1 MEKLFDLFYNSTG
14 VCTDTRKIQK
24 DCLFIC
30 LSGENFNGNT
40 FATEAL
46 KLGAKH
52 VICDDKKY
60 CNSNEIYFVENSL
73 IYLQKL
79 ANFHRKQFNIPIIGI
94 TGSNGKT
101 TSKELINC
109 VLSKKYKTLAT
120 VGNLNN
126 HIGVP
131 LTLLNLNSSHEIAII
146 EMGANKFFDIKEL
159 CEIAEPTHG
168 IITNIGK
175 AHLEGFLNFE
185 GILKTKKE
193 LYDAVENVNGVL
205 FINRDDVTLN
215 KILPKDIDFHTY
227 GITKKNEMVMNEI
240 SGELIELNPFVKLK
254 WSKSNYH
261 SEEIQTQIIGKYN
274 FYNFLA
280 AICIGNFFKVPENLI
295 SESIASYSPTNNRSQ
310 VFNTKNNTLILDA
323 YNANPS
329 SMESAL
335 DSFSQLSNNSKYI
348 ILGDMLELGNDSKIE
363 HQKIVN
369 FILKLELPCVFV
381 GENFYEFKNS
391 VVNNTNFLHFFK
403 NKIDSKLY
411 LSNLQM
417 SNNLILLK
425 GSRGIGLEDLVENL

>member
-1 MEKLFDLFYNSTG
+1 MKKLFDLFYNSTG
-14 VCTDTRKIQK
+14 VCTDTRKIFK

-30 LSGENFNGNT
+30 LSGDNFNGNT
-40 FATEAL
+40 FALEAL

-52 VICDDKKY
+52 VICDDKNY

-79 ANFHRKQFNIPIIGI
+79 ANFHRNKFKIPLIGV

-109 VLSKKYKTLAT
+109 VLSKKFNVLAT
-120 VGNLNN
+120 KGNLNN

-175 AHLEGFLNFE
+175 AHLEGFINFE

-193 LYDAVENVNGVL
+193 LYDAIANVNGVL

-280 AICIGNFFKVPENLI
+280 AICIGDYFIVPENLI

-310 VFNTKNNTLILDA
+310 VFKTNNNTLILDA

-335 DSFSQLSNNSKYI
+335 ESFSQISNNSKYI

-363 HQKIVN
+363 HQKILN
-369 FILKLELPCVFV
+369 FIIKLDLPCVFV

-391 VVNNTNFLHFFK
+391 NKNNANFLHFFK
-403 NKIDSKLY
+403 NKVDSKLY
-411 LSNLQM
+411 LSNLNLN
-417 SNNLILLK
+417 NNLILLK
-425 GSRGIGLEDLVENL
+425 GSRGIGLEELVEIF